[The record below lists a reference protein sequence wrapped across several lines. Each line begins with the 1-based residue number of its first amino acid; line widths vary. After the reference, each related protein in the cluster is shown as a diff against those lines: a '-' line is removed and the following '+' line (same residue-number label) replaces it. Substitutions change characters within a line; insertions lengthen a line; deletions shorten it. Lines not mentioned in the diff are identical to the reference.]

1 MIMNKKLI
9 NIIQIV
15 LTVLLVI
22 FITAKAGDFLDQV
35 DWQLIIDSWPFV
47 LVAGVIF
54 VCGYVI
60 MAKHWLAVCR
70 IVEPKASSNQT
81 LAFFASQPYKYL
93 PTSIF
98 TFSSRATFASKL
110 GMGLKQS
117 TEAQVIE
124 NINLIGSSMLSGMIL
139 LLFIYNFLIG
149 AIAAVIVVAIC
160 AAIWHKKSIKIPL
173 IKYNLDLRDWLK
185 SLSIAAFGWLVIG
198 FGFFVITSGIEGR
211 FDPILAIA
219 ASDLATG
226 LGILAVFAPGGIG
239 VRELVFHYLTFASS
253 TILIWRLTTFIVD
266 IAIGM
271 WAGWA
276 ISRSQR

>member
-1 MIMNKKLI
+1 MNKKLV
-9 NIIQIV
+9 NYIQLI
-15 LTVLLVI
+15 LTILLVV
-22 FITAKAGDFLDQV
+22 FIVAKAGDFLDQV

-47 LVAGVIF
+47 LIAGAIF
-54 VCGYVI
+54 VCGYIV

-70 IVEPKASSNQT
+70 IVDPKASSNQT

-93 PTSIF
+93 PTSLF

-110 GMGLKQS
+110 GLGLKQS

-124 NINLIGSSMLSGMIL
+124 NVNLIGSSLLSGIIL
-139 LLFIYNFLIG
+139 LLFIYNFLVG
-149 AIAAVIVVAIC
+149 TAAAAIVVAVC
-160 AAIWHKKSIKIPL
+160 LAIWHKKSIKIPL
-173 IKYNLDLRDWLK
+173 IKYNLELREWLK
-185 SLSIAAFGWLVIG
+185 SLAVAAFGWLIIG

-266 IAIGM
+266 IAIGV
-271 WAGWA
+271 WAGFA

>member
-1 MIMNKKLI
+1 MNRKLV
-9 NIIQIV
+9 NYIQLL
-15 LTVLLVI
+15 LTVLLVV
-22 FITAKAGDFLDQV
+22 FIIAKAGDFLDQV
-35 DWQLIIDSWPFV
+35 DWQVIVSSWPFI
-47 LVAGVIF
+47 LIAGGIF
-54 VCGYVI
+54 VCGYIV

-70 IVEPKASSNQT
+70 IVDPKSSSRQT

-93 PTSIF
+93 PTSLF

-110 GMGLKQS
+110 GLGLKQS

-124 NINLIGSSMLSGMIL
+124 NVNLIGSSLLSGIIL

-149 AIAAVIVVAIC
+149 TAATVIVAAAC

-185 SLSIAAFGWLVIG
+185 SFSIAAFGWLIIG

-211 FDPILAIA
+211 FEPILAIA

-239 VRELVFHYLTFASS
+239 VRELVFHYLSFASS

-266 IAIGM
+266 IAIGI
-271 WAGWA
+271 WAGFA

>member
-1 MIMNKKLI
+1 MNKKLI
-9 NIIQIV
+9 NIIQLI
-15 LTVLLVI
+15 LTILLVV
-22 FITAKAGDFLDQV
+22 FIVAKAGDFLEKV

-47 LVAGVIF
+47 LIAGAIF
-54 VCGYVI
+54 VCGYVV

-70 IVEPKASSNQT
+70 IVDPKASSSQI

-93 PTSIF
+93 PTSLF

-110 GMGLKQS
+110 GLGLKQS

-124 NINLIGSSMLSGMIL
+124 NINLIGSSLVSGL
-139 LLFIYNFLIG
+139 LLLIFIYNIWLG
-149 AIAAVIVVAIC
+149 LVLSVVISIVC
-160 AAIWHKKSIKIPL
+160 AAIWYKKSIKIPL

-185 SLSIAAFGWLVIG
+185 SLSIAAFGWLIIG

-211 FDPILAIA
+211 FEPILSIA

-239 VRELVFHYLTFASS
+239 VRELVFHYLSFASS

-266 IAIGM
+266 IAIGI
-271 WAGWA
+271 WAGFA